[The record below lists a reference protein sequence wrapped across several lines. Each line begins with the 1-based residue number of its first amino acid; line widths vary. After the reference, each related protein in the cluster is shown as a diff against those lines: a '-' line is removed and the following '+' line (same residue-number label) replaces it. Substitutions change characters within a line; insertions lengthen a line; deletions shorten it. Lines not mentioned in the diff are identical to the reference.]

1 MSIGR
6 REFLGRSAAAGA
18 AALIAP
24 RGMFSQAAESRVEIL
39 INEPIGTVN
48 PNLYSHFVEHL
59 GGVVYDGIWV
69 GEKSK
74 IPNIGGIRKAL
85 VDSLAKIKPGVI
97 RYPGGCF
104 ADQYDWRDGI
114 GPRDKRPS
122 RVNFWADT
130 KYKTVKEYESVDSGP
145 QKYEPNWFG
154 TDDFIN
160 FCKLVGAKPYLAA
173 NLPSLPVRAH
183 LELLGY

>member
-1 MSIGR
+1 MKVGR
-6 REFLGRSAAAGA
+6 REFLGQAALA
-18 AALIAP
+18 ASVALIAP
-24 RGMFSQAAESRVEIL
+24 RAMYSQSAEARIEIL

-69 GEKSK
+69 GENSK
-74 IPNIGGIRKAL
+74 VPNIGGIRRAL
-85 VDSLAKIKPGVI
+85 VEHVRRIKPGVI
-97 RYPGGCF
+97 RWPGGCF

-114 GPRDKRPS
+114 GPRDRRPR

-130 KYKTVKEYESVDSGP
+130 NYKVTDSYKQLTDGP

-154 TDDFIN
+154 T
-160 FCKLVGAKPYLAA
+160 
-173 NLPSLPVRAH
+173 S
-183 LELLGY
+183 